1 MSVTH
6 TDTGTEADT
15 EADTNTVTWNDK
27 ALDEIISNDTG
38 RPVLFTNARVLTM
51 DPLIGTLRGADV
63 LLVGAL
69 LVGVGPGIIT
79 AAGDDNAI
87 VVDCAGMTVVPAVVD
102 AIALVGGRGRRSEY
116 VATLTP
122 GNTGDLLVVPDSSAP
137 DVASALATLL
147 TRPQEVR
154 ALVAA
159 GKPVLWSGTD
169 APGRATAPEPGIPA
183 AQDLTGSPRIGV
195 WIDEN
200 DFLHQELTPDG
211 RYDETRGGRPHAYEG
226 RYWIDGDRI
235 DYLDDLG
242 FWAFG
247 EFRGDELHHA
257 GYAMRLG
264 GGRSAEARHAVRG
277 PGRARA

>member
-1 MSVTH
+1 MSTTH
-6 TDTGTEADT
+6 THTT
-15 EADTNTVTWNDK
+15 TWNGP
-27 ALDEIISNDTG
+27 AFDEIVTNDTG

-51 DPLIGTLRGADV
+51 DPLIGTLTGADV

-69 LVGVGPGIIT
+69 LVGVGPGIVT
-79 AAGDDNAI
+79 AAQDDNAI
-87 VVDCAGMTVVPAVVD
+87 VVDCTGMTVVPAVVD
-102 AIALVGGRGRRSEY
+102 TVALVGGRGQRSDY

-122 GNTGDLLVVPDSSAP
+122 GNTGDLLVVPDELAP
-137 DVASALATLL
+137 DVAGAVATLL
-147 TRPQEVR
+147 TRPEEVR
-154 ALVAA
+154 ALVAN
-159 GKPVLWSGTD
+159 GEPVLWSGTD
-169 APGRATAPEPGIPA
+169 APGRATAPEAGIPA
-183 AQDLTGSPRIGV
+183 AQDLTGSPRVGV

-200 DFLHQELTPDG
+200 GFLHQELTADG

-264 GGRSAEARHAVRG
+264 ARSRS
-277 PGRARA
+277 

>member
-6 TDTGTEADT
+6 TDTVTQTDT
-15 EADTNTVTWNDK
+15 EADTGTVAWNSE
-27 ALDEIISNDTG
+27 ALDEIVSNDAG

-102 AIALVGGRGRRSEY
+102 TVALVGGRGQRAEY
-116 VATLTP
+116 VGTLTP
-122 GNTGDLLVVPDSSAP
+122 GNTGDLLVVPDSLAP
-137 DVASALATLL
+137 DVASAQATLL
-147 TRPQEVR
+147 TRPEEVR

-159 GKPVLWSGTD
+159 GKPILWSGMN
-169 APGRATAPEPGIPA
+169 APGRPTAPETGIPA

-200 DFLHQELTPDG
+200 RFLHQELTPDG

-226 RYWIDGDRI
+226 HYWIDGDRI

-247 EFRGDELHHA
+247 EFRGEELHHA

-264 GGRSAEARHAVRG
+264 
-277 PGRARA
+277 ARA